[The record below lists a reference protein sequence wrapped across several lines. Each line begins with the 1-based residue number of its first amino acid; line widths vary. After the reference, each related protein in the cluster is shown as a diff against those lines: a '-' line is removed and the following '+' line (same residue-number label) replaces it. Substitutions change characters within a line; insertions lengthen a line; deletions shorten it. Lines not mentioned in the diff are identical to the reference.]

1 VVTLLVPFMSGESC
15 LVRGMLAE
23 DLKKLSEQGKPLPD
37 LLRSLSGWFANVLPL
52 SGDSGLHEGVARS

>member
-1 VVTLLVPFMSGESC
+1 
-15 LVRGMLAE
+15 MLAE